1 MPQCFNF
8 SNIYINLHLLSFM
21 LDNSIIKKIN
31 DFVYQKPRTV
41 QEVSELIK
49 KSWKT
54 AESYVNKIS
63 DEQGTI
69 STRTFR
75 GGTRGALKIVFWNT
89 LDSLDKN
96 NFQLRLYKQIES
108 GRFKQDFSPLD
119 IYQHIDKDKKS
130 SRIFQDGQ
138 YDSKENFCD
147 FKDHFLSAS
156 KDIFLF
162 SGNLTFTKM
171 GYKDEGMLD
180 IIKEL
185 VKKGIN
191 FKILT
196 RIEFSI
202 IEDVLDLLAIN
213 KESGR
218 TAIEIRHC
226 YQPLRCTVVDDKVAT
241 LKEVEIPTSP
251 YDRKFQKQT
260 NMIFKIYDEDWVGW
274 LKKVFWDL
282 FRTAIPCEKRL
293 EELNY
298 LRKKHL

>member
-1 MPQCFNF
+1 
-8 SNIYINLHLLSFM
+8 M

-41 QEVSELIK
+41 QEISQLIK

-63 DEQGTI
+63 EQHGTI

-75 GGTRGALKIVFWNT
+75 GGTKGALKIVFWNT
-89 LDSLDKN
+89 PDNLDKN
-96 NFQLRLYKQIES
+96 NFQYRLYKQIES

-119 IYQHIDKDKKS
+119 IYQHIDKNKKS
-130 SRIFQDGQ
+130 SKIFQDDR
-138 YDSKENFCD
+138 YNSKENFYD
-147 FKDHFLSAS
+147 FKNHLLSSKQNIFFL
-156 KDIFLF
+156 

-171 GYKDEGMLD
+171 NYKDETILNV
-180 IIKEL
+180 IKEL
-185 VKKGIN
+185 VGKGIN
-191 FKILT
+191 FKILI

-213 KESGR
+213 EKIGR

-226 YQPLRCTVVDDKVAT
+226 YQPLRCTIVDDSIAI
-241 LKEVEIPTSP
+241 LKEVEVPNSP
-251 YDRKFQKQT
+251 YDKKFQKQT
-260 NMIFKIYDEDWVGW
+260 NMIFTIYDDDWVGW

-298 LRKKHL
+298 LRKKHM